1 MGRSPDRSTSLTE
14 EIVMPSEFEEELLG
28 TYIEHEEYEE
38 DPGTGYRWLN
48 PWAVASVV
56 FGLLSLLTV
65 LGWILVLVPLVGI
78 GLGILALRQIG
89 RAGEEMLG
97 YRVAVAGIALSV
109 VMWGVGH
116 GRLIYVYRTQAP
128 PGYRVVSYEE
138 LEADPANPDE
148 PIPQAALDLV
158 DTRVF
163 LKGYMYPGRQQAG
176 ITAFLLSRDNG
187 VCSYCNPEPSPTDL
201 VQVKLVGGLE
211 ANYTT
216 HLISLGGKF
225 SVVTEDSEEEVEEGE
240 TVEEAEKRKKEKF
253 GGVFYHLEADF
264 IR

>member
-1 MGRSPDRSTSLTE
+1 
-14 EIVMPSEFEEELLG
+14 MPSEFEEELLG

-97 YRVAVAGIALSV
+97 YRVAVAGIVLSL
-109 VMWGVGH
+109 VMWGAGH

-128 PGYRVVSYEE
+128 PGYRAVLYEE
-138 LEADPANPDE
+138 LEADPAHPDE
-148 PIPQAALDLV
+148 PIPKAAFDLV
-158 DTRVF
+158 DSRIF

-187 VCSYCNPEPSPTDL
+187 VCSYCNPEPEPTDL
-201 VQVKLVGGLE
+201 VQVKLLNGLE
-211 ANYTT
+211 ANFTT
-216 HLISLGGKF
+216 HLIGVGGKF
-225 SVVTEDSEEEVEEGE
+225 SMVADDSEDEPKEGE